1 MWDAMNRG
9 FSRKELLGTGGLT
22 ALATVLCI
30 CAHWEP
36 RFPGDLRLT
45 LLIQSVESRP
55 LDFIMEW
62 VTHLTAGW
70 PAAVLIVIAGIT
82 VWRCLGKLEAG
93 LVLMTGLGFPI
104 YSALKLAVNRPRPT
118 SDLVR
123 VFEVE
128 AGKSFPSGHAFFA
141 IVFWGLLAYFVFTY
155 LQKRGLRAMTLSG
168 LLMIILLIGAS
179 RVYLGAHWPS
189 DVLGGYVVGGVF
201 LTILVW
207 LDRKWQPRP
216 ESSSPEKNGGNP
228 RSEPS

>member
-1 MWDAMNRG
+1 MNRG
-9 FSRKELLGTGGLT
+9 FSRKELLGAGGLT

-30 CAHWEP
+30 CARWEP

-45 LLIQSVESRP
+45 LLIQSVESRL

-82 VWRCLGKLEAG
+82 VWRRLGRLEAG
-93 LVLMTGLGFPI
+93 LVLMTGLSFPI
-104 YSALKLAVNRPRPT
+104 YSAFKLAVNRPRPT
-118 SDLVR
+118 PDLVR

-141 IVFWGLLAYFVFTY
+141 MVFWGLLAYFALTY
-155 LQKRGLRAMTLSG
+155 LPKRSLRTTTLSG
-168 LLMIILLIGAS
+168 LLLIILLTGAS

-189 DVLGGYVVGGVF
+189 DVLGGYVVGAVF
-201 LTILVW
+201 LVALIW
-207 LDRKWQPRP
+207 LHRKWKPHL
-216 ESSSPEKNGGNP
+216 ESSSPENDGRNP
-228 RSEPS
+228 SPEPA

>member
-1 MWDAMNRG
+1 MNRG
-9 FSRKELLGTGGLT
+9 FSRKELLGAGGLT

-70 PAAVLIVIAGIT
+70 PAAVLIIVAGIA
-82 VWRCLGKLEAG
+82 VWRRLGKLEAG
-93 LVLMTGLGFPI
+93 LVLLTGLSIPI
-104 YSALKLAVNRPRPT
+104 YSAFKLVVNRPRPT
-118 SDLVR
+118 PDLVR

-141 IVFWGLLAYFVFTY
+141 MVFWGLLAYFAFTY

-168 LLMIILLIGAS
+168 LLLIILLIGVS

-201 LTILVW
+201 LTTLVW
-207 LDRKWQPRP
+207 LHRKWRPRLEPGGP
-216 ESSSPEKNGGNP
+216 EENGRSPN
-228 RSEPS
+228 SEPA